1 MDKNE
6 NLSNIKESNEIILNK
21 NQPNKSDKDPAH
33 KINTFEKCN
42 EAVNKTVENLINNN
56 QNLSEEVINKG
67 NEISN
72 NLELLLQKLEDDT
85 NKHMQLIDSS
95 ALTEEEKK
103 KEYEKCLQ
111 ELEKISF
118 LSQALENC
126 IEISEDNF
134 IKFLER
140 PFNEDKDHLIDFLI
154 DEEENLKKNNIYNKL
169 SGESKYFEGL
179 FNDSHTSY
187 LKNYM
192 SYSSLLKEENNIKI
206 NKVRVNEN
214 IDLGNV
220 RELLFSMNSKNE
232 VMQDKIESMSLK
244 GLTKEKLNY
253 LFNKNLIIIKK
264 NPNQLQSM
272 NINKKKNL

>member
-42 EAVNKTVENLINNN
+42 EAVNNTVENLINNN
-56 QNLSEEVINKG
+56 QNLSEEVIKKG

-118 LSQALENC
+118 LSSIYYQK
-126 IEISEDNF
+126 I
-134 IKFLER
+134 
-140 PFNEDKDHLIDFLI
+140 FLI
-154 DEEENLKKNNIYNKL
+154 I
-169 SGESKYFEGL
+169 FIAVII
-179 FNDSHTSY
+179 
-187 LKNYM
+187 NYITIIFL
-192 SYSSLLKEENNIKI
+192 YI
-206 NKVRVNEN
+206 N
-214 IDLGNV
+214 
-220 RELLFSMNSKNE
+220 
-232 VMQDKIESMSLK
+232 
-244 GLTKEKLNY
+244 
-253 LFNKNLIIIKK
+253 
-264 NPNQLQSM
+264 
-272 NINKKKNL
+272 

>member
-1 MDKNE
+1 
-6 NLSNIKESNEIILNK
+6 
-21 NQPNKSDKDPAH
+21 
-33 KINTFEKCN
+33 
-42 EAVNKTVENLINNN
+42 
-56 QNLSEEVINKG
+56 
-67 NEISN
+67 
-72 NLELLLQKLEDDT
+72 
-85 NKHMQLIDSS
+85 MQLIDSS

-169 SGESKYFEGL
+169 SGESKYFEDL
-179 FNDSHTSY
+179 YNDSHTSY

-192 SYSSLLKEENNIKI
+192 SYSSLLKEENNIK
-206 NKVRVNEN
+206 KCKR
-214 IDLGNV
+214 
-220 RELLFSMNSKNE
+220 
-232 VMQDKIESMSLK
+232 
-244 GLTKEKLNY
+244 
-253 LFNKNLIIIKK
+253 IIIFDE
-264 NPNQLQSM
+264 
-272 NINKKKNL
+272 